1 MLLGHAP
8 RVGGHILWPKIN
20 GNLQNRL
27 LFFPSRRQ
35 NDREQASKTEMTNR
49 ERQGKKSWERSCV
62 LERID
67 KKVTSECDV
76 ETFIVGWHKHT
87 VEVLRLAR
95 HARCH
100 REAAKGSAV
109 PSSPLFLRPGFLL
122 LCRMILFPSSSNK
135 THSLSCS
142 TVSSSTHPSP
152 SRSVVP
158 TLQKNK
164 KKKRPSSSEVVVGC
178 RRTDSWGRIVNSPNR
193 QTGKTN
199 VTVLKLSLWH
209 SSKDA
214 RLTTRCKKKV
224 GPPPCSLMRDCSQ
237 RETVGSGYVCI
248 SIIPSVPSH
257 SCLHTER
264 EVLCSSSVCIPFFL
278 HHPHT
283 HPLWLPIKVIVWCK
297 PVEIWICCRRS
308 SSQISIWQTGLLLR
322 SSSAPTFGF
331 FCCIFLGSSSSRK
344 SARNWTGGEGGC
356 WTWGR
361 GFPLPIS
368 FPKRPWA
375 ASSNHLRSCVQSGI
389 YFGGGEI
396 MAAIAVLWD
405 LVFRVT
411 KLKLS

>member
-1 MLLGHAP
+1 MLRSQQNCFQLQIDGCVCTSIAMKDLGLVDSAADTWWVISLSSQRLCPPRCSSAMLLDMLQELEDIVFACP

-20 GNLQNRL
+20 GNLQNPL

-178 RRTDSWGRIVNSPNR
+178 RRTDSCGRIVNSPNR

-199 VTVLKLSLWH
+199 VTVLQLSLWN

-224 GPPPCSLMRDCSQ
+224 GPPPCSLMRALLPTENCWKWLCMYFHNPFRPFALLSAH
-237 RETVGSGYVCI
+237 RERG
-248 SIIPSVPSH
+248 PLLFF
-257 SCLHTER
+257 CLH
-264 EVLCSSSVCIPFFL
+264 SIFSAPS
-278 HHPHT
+278 PHT
-283 HPLWLPIKVIVWCK
+283 PFVATYQGHCL
-297 PVEIWICCRRS
+297 
-308 SSQISIWQTGLLLR
+308 
-322 SSSAPTFGF
+322 
-331 FCCIFLGSSSSRK
+331 
-344 SARNWTGGEGGC
+344 
-356 WTWGR
+356 
-361 GFPLPIS
+361 
-368 FPKRPWA
+368 
-375 ASSNHLRSCVQSGI
+375 
-389 YFGGGEI
+389 
-396 MAAIAVLWD
+396 M
-405 LVFRVT
+405 
-411 KLKLS
+411 